1 MKLRALIMIC
11 LLAAGGIEAQRA
23 QLPTKG
29 RRPERIKPRK
39 LTPIRKLPRKRTVS
53 PPLPEF
59 VSPME
64 KYLSE
69 ERAKQPAARRVP
81 VDRTR
86 PLVRT
91 VSPVGG
97 EMPPP
102 AAREPAAYDPMPR
115 PQPDPNAALARV
127 LPSFELPPPRN
138 ADDTVPNRWR
148 IGFPSWQRYDNAK
161 LDTVYAKE
169 RWWDP
174 FNKNVLKGDYPIL
187 GKRTFFNFAGS
198 SDTLVEPRRLP
209 VPSVASAAR
218 AGEFDFFGQGEQFF
232 LRQSFRLSFDLFG
245 GSAGFRPVDYEVRIT
260 PEFNINYLAAR
271 ENAITRIDVR
281 QGTRRTDTHVGFQEA
296 FGEKRLF
303 TNSASAFRPKGVG
316 EHGSAYYDF
325 TSLRAGIQR
334 FTSDFRGFVYSDEQ
348 PGVRLFG
355 TLSNHVF
362 EYNLAWFHMLEKD
375 TNSGLNRWRQ
385 RNQSV
390 WAANLYWNDFLTP
403 GYNLNVSL
411 LYNNDQP
418 SFHIDKNGFLVRPA
432 PAGVPVEHKVRAGY
446 AGISGDGHIGRYNI
460 SHAFYQAFGRD
471 DLHPFAAAPQHINA
485 QMAAV
490 ELAYEQDW
498 RVYKVSAFF
507 TSGDGDINDGQARG
521 FDAIVPNQQFAGGG
535 FLGNPALA
543 DRGLINN
550 LFEGGG
556 TNFLN
561 RQPIALT
568 GTGLVLFGVNS
579 LIPSMRAGLFQG
591 QANFINPGV
600 FLVNAGADARLT
612 PKLKATA
619 NANYVRF
626 HRTAPLEALLFQSG
640 IPHSIGFDL
649 GFGLQYRPLL
659 SDNIVIT
666 GGFGGLIPHDGFRAI
681 YNGKT
686 FYSSFVNMR
695 FLF

>member
-1 MKLRALIMIC
+1 MLF
-11 LLAAGGIEAQRA
+11 LLAGGEMEAQRA

-29 RRPERIKPRK
+29 RRAERTKPRK
-39 LTPIRKLPRKRTVS
+39 LKSIRVLPRKKPVP

-59 VSPME
+59 INPLD

-69 ERAKQPAARRVP
+69 QREKQPPAPRVP
-81 VDRTR
+81 IDRTR

-91 VSPVGG
+91 VSPVSGQ
-97 EMPPP
+97 MPPLNVP
-102 AAREPAAYDPMPR
+102 DLVAYDTVPR
-115 PQPDPNAALARV
+115 PQPDPNAALAKV
-127 LPSFELPPPRN
+127 LPSFEMPPPRN
-138 ADDTVPNRWR
+138 TDDSVPNRWR
-148 IGFPSWQRYDNAK
+148 IGFPSWQRYENTK

-174 FNKNVLKGDYPIL
+174 FNKNVAKGDYPIF

-198 SDTLVEPRRLP
+198 SDTLIEPRRLP

-218 AGEFDFFGQGEQFF
+218 PGDFGFFGRGEQFS

-260 PEFNINYLAAR
+260 PEFNVNYLAVR
-271 ENAITRIDVR
+271 ENALTRIDVR
-281 QGTRRTDTHVGFQEA
+281 QRTRRTDAHVGFQEA
-296 FGEKRLF
+296 FAEKRLF
-303 TNSASAFRPKGVG
+303 TNSTSAFQPKGVD

-325 TSLRAGIQR
+325 TSIRAGIQR
-334 FTSDFRGFVYSDEQ
+334 FTSDFRGFVFSDEQ

-355 TLSNHVF
+355 TFNNNIF
-362 EYNLAWFHMLEKD
+362 QYNLAWFHMLEKD

-390 WAANLYWNDFLTP
+390 WAANLYWNDFLTV
-403 GYNLNVSL
+403 GYNLNFSL

-432 PAGVPVEHKVRAGY
+432 PAGLPLPHKVRAGY
-446 AGISGDGHIGRYNI
+446 AGVSGDGHIGRYNI

-471 DLHPFAAAPQHINA
+471 DMHPFAAAPQHINA

-498 RVYKVSAFF
+498 RIYKVSAFF
-507 TSGDGDINDGQARG
+507 SSGDGDLSDGRARG

-535 FLGNPALA
+535 FLGNAALA

-561 RQPIALT
+561 RQPIPLT

-579 LIPSMRAGLFQG
+579 LIPSMRAGLSQG

-600 FLVNAGADARLT
+600 ILVNAGIDAKLT

-619 NANYVRF
+619 NANYLRF
-626 HRTAPLEALLFQSG
+626 HRTAPLEALLFQSN
-640 IPHSIGFDL
+640 IAHSIGFDF

-666 GGFGGLIPHDGFRAI
+666 GGFGALVPHDGFKNV
-681 YNGKT
+681 YNGQT
-686 FYSSFVNMR
+686 FYSGFINMR
-695 FLF
+695 LLF